1 MAREY
6 SKKPKSPL
14 NGERLEQLALHYAGR
29 YATTRAKLAA
39 YLHRKLRERGWDGA
53 EAGDWEGEGAADVE
67 ALVARFAELRYVDDG
82 AFATMRAASLSRRGY
97 GARRVEENLRA
108 AGIDEAERD
117 TAREQA
123 EREQIRA
130 AEAFARKRRIG
141 PFAVQAADRET
152 QQKQIAAFL
161 RAGHGFDLARRFV
174 QARPGEVVEE

>member
-1 MAREY
+1 VAREY

-53 EAGDWEGEGAADVE
+53 GEGAVDVD
-67 ALVARFAELRYVDDG
+67 ALVARFAALRYVDDG
-82 AFATMRAASLSRRGY
+82 AFALMRTASLSRRGY

-108 AGIDEAERD
+108 AGIDEP
-117 TAREQA
+117 
-123 EREQIRA
+123 EREAARQQAGQEQMRA

-141 PFAVQAADRET
+141 PFAAEPADRET

-174 QARPGEVVEE
+174 QAQPGEAVEE

>member
-53 EAGDWEGEGAADVE
+53 EEGDGAVDVD
-67 ALVARFAELRYVDDG
+67 ALVARFAELRYVDDA
-82 AFATMRAASLSRRGY
+82 AFATMRTASLSRRGY
-97 GARRVEENLRA
+97 GARRVDENLRA
-108 AGIDEAERD
+108 AGIDEAEREA
-117 TAREQA
+117 AREQA
-123 EREQIRA
+123 ERDQLRA
-130 AEAFARKRRIG
+130 AEAFARKRRLC
-141 PFAVQAADRET
+141 PFAAYAGDPDT
-152 QQKQIAAFL
+152 PQKQIAAVL

-174 QARPGEVVEE
+174 RARPGEAVEE

>member
-6 SKKPKSPL
+6 TKKPKSPL

-39 YLHRKLRERGWDGA
+39 YLHRKLRERGWDG
-53 EAGDWEGEGAADVE
+53 EGQADVD

-82 AFATMRAASLSRRGY
+82 AFALMRTASLSRRGY

-108 AGIDEAERD
+108 AGIDEP
-117 TAREQA
+117 
-123 EREQIRA
+123 EREAARQQAGQDQMRA
-130 AEAFARKRRIG
+130 AETFARKRRIG
-141 PFAVQAADRET
+141 PFAAEPADRET

-161 RAGHGFDLARRFV
+161 RAGHSFDLARWFV
-174 QARPGEVVEE
+174 QAQPGEAVEE

>member
-1 MAREY
+1 VAREY

-29 YATTRAKLAA
+29 YATTRVKLAA

-53 EAGDWEGEGAADVE
+53 GEGEGAADVE

-82 AFATMRAASLSRRGY
+82 AFAVMRTASLSRRGY

-108 AGIDEAERD
+108 AGIDEAEREA
-117 TAREQA
+117 AREQA
-123 EREQIRA
+123 EREQMRA

-141 PFAVQAADRET
+141 PFAAEAADRDT

-174 QARPGEVVEE
+174 QAQPGEMVEE